1 MAMIQ
6 ARSSLATSDLK
17 ARIAQLQT
25 DITVLDGQIAT
36 QTATVIDAGSNPA
49 NDATIISYNASK
61 TTKLQQISELQ
72 SQLSENELNNSQS
85 AIIATKA
92 AAASA
97 FPNGGQ
103 PGAWDTG
110 INGTGR
116 ISKPDNTMEYNS
128 PSVVDAYYS
137 TRASFLSAA
146 GFSSN
151 RPGTIASA
159 NELWSGSKSSKGM
172 IVTYVPPSNGVE
184 YQGNQQPPSS
194 VSTYGTNYGFQFM
207 YNPATIS
214 MAYSGMPNVD
224 QGFEL
229 SGQDKFVLY
238 GTNITQSTISFQLLI
253 NRMFD
258 MKYYDENGRL
268 KAGALKAYAGKPPS
282 AAAQK
287 QIYTMGTMYDVEYLL
302 RTLLGYTLKSY
313 LRNNQT
319 ADMGYLGARPVE
331 LHLGKS
337 LRYLGTVTSLNV
349 DHVIFNEQMVPLF
362 TNVSVGFARLPD
374 YPLVNSPTEPT
385 PKPAPSKPDTYQR
398 GGGFSEINGSFDMG
412 NLGVGGGGG
421 FNNEFIN

>member
-6 ARSSLATSDLK
+6 IKSNLATSDLK
-17 ARIAQLQT
+17 TRIAQLQS
-25 DITVLDGQIAT
+25 DITVLDGQIST
-36 QTATVIDAGSNPA
+36 QTASVIDAGGDPA
-49 NDATIISYNASK
+49 TDTTIISYNASK
-61 TTKLQQISELQ
+61 ATKLQQVAELQ
-72 SQLSENELNNSQS
+72 AQLSENELNNTQS
-85 AIIATKA
+85 AIIATRA
-92 AAASA
+92 AATS
-97 FPNGGQ
+97 NGAYVPGSFMDTPGYNAGQ
-103 PGAWDTG
+103 AAH
-110 INGTGR
+110 
-116 ISKPDNTMEYNS
+116 ISKPSNTMEYNS

-151 RPGTIASA
+151 RPGTVASA

-172 IVTYVPPSNGVE
+172 IVSYIPPSNGVE
-184 YQGNQQPPSS
+184 YQGGKQPPSS

-214 MAYSGMPNVD
+214 MSYSGMPNVD
-224 QGFEL
+224 QGFEI
-229 SGQDKFVLY
+229 SGQDKFVMY
-238 GTNITQSTISFQLLI
+238 GTNVTQSTISFQLLI

-258 MKYYDENGRL
+258 MKYYDENGRV
-268 KAGALKAYAGKPPS
+268 KGNATKAYAGKLPS

-362 TNVSVGFARLPD
+362 TNVAITFARLPD
-374 YPLVNSPTEPT
+374 YPLVNTPVEPAPT
-385 PKPAPSKPDTYQR
+385 PAPSNPGGGNR
-398 GGGFSEINGSFDMG
+398 GGGALPGGDWGDM
-412 NLGVGGGGG
+412 GVGGGGA
-421 FNNEFIN
+421 FNDLIN

>member
-6 ARSSLATSDLK
+6 LRSSLATSDLK
-17 ARIAQLQT
+17 ARIAQLQS
-25 DITVLDGQIAT
+25 DVTVLDNEIA
-36 QTATVIDAGSNPA
+36 ARMIEVGAGNNPA
-49 NDATIISYNASK
+49 NDSVVVAKKDSK
-61 TTKLQQISELQ
+61 AAKLTQISELQ
-72 SQLSENELNNSQS
+72 TQLSENSLNNTQS

-110 INGTGR
+110 INGTGT
-116 ISKPDNTMEYNS
+116 ISKPTNTIEYNS

-137 TRASFLSAA
+137 TRASFLTAA

-151 RPGTIASA
+151 RPGTVSSA

-172 IVTYVPPSNGVE
+172 IVSYIPPSNGVE
-184 YQGNQQPPSS
+184 YQGNKLPNSA
-194 VSTYGTNYGFQFM
+194 VSAYGTNYGFQFM

-214 MAYSGMPNVD
+214 MEYSGMPNVD

-229 SGQDKFVLY
+229 SGQDKFVMY
-238 GTNITQSTISFQLLI
+238 GTSITQSTISFQLLI

-258 MKYYDENGRL
+258 MKYYDENGKL
-268 KAGALKAYAGKPPS
+268 KPKGAKAYAGRQPS

-337 LRYLGTVTSLNV
+337 LRYLGTVTSLRIE
-349 DHVIFNEQMVPLF
+349 HVIFNEQMVPLF

-374 YPLVNSPTEPT
+374 YPLVNNPTEPA
-385 PKPAPSKPDTYQR
+385 PKPAPSKEDTTYR
-398 GGGFSEINGSFDMG
+398 GGNEIIGDFDMG

-421 FNNEFIN
+421 FNNPYIN

>member
-6 ARSSLATSDLK
+6 SVRSSLATSDLK
-17 ARIAQLQT
+17 TRIAKLQS
-25 DITVLDGQIAT
+25 DITVLDNEIAERMI
-36 QTATVIDAGSNPA
+36 TVGAGNNPA
-49 NDATIISYNASK
+49 NDSVVVSK
-61 TTKLQQISELQ
+61 TAEKANKLSQISELQ
-72 SQLSENELNNSQS
+72 AQLSENSLTNSQA

-92 AAASA
+92 NA
-97 FPNGGQ
+97 NTVV
-103 PGAWDTG
+103 PGAFMDTPG
-110 INGTGR
+110 YNAGHIT
-116 ISKPDNTMEYNS
+116 KPSNTIEYNS

-137 TRASFLSAA
+137 TRASFLTAA

-151 RPGTIASA
+151 RPGVVSSA

-172 IVTYVPPSNGVE
+172 IVSYIPPSNAIE
-184 YQGNQQPPSS
+184 YQGNQKPPSS

-214 MAYSGMPNVD
+214 MDYSGMPNVD
-224 QGFEL
+224 QGFEI

-268 KAGALKAYAGKPPS
+268 KPRGQKAYAGKQPS

-337 LRYLGTVTSLNV
+337 LRYLGTVTSLKIE
-349 DHVIFNEQMVPLF
+349 HVIFNEQMVPLF
-362 TNVSVGFARLPD
+362 TNVSVAFARLPD
-374 YPLVNSPTEPT
+374 YPLVNSPTEPA
-385 PKPAPSKPDTYQR
+385 PAPETEKGANFGYGRDDQR
-398 GGGFSEINGSFDMG
+398 GQYDMG
-412 NLGVGGGGG
+412 NLGVGGGGLG
-421 FNNEFIN
+421 TNPYIN

>member
-6 ARSSLATSDLK
+6 VRSNLATSDLK
-17 ARIAQLQT
+17 ARIAQLQS

-36 QTATVIDAGSNPA
+36 QTASVIDAGNDPA
-49 NDATIISYNASK
+49 NDATIITK
-61 TTKLQQISELQ
+61 TSEKQTKLHQISELQ
-72 SQLSENELNNSQS
+72 EQLSENELNNSQS

-92 AAASA
+92 AATGYVPGSFMTTPGYEA
-97 FPNGGQ
+97 GQ
-103 PGAWDTG
+103 AAH
-110 INGTGR
+110 

-137 TRASFLSAA
+137 TRASFLNAA

-151 RPGTIASA
+151 RPGTVASA
-159 NELWSGSKSSKGM
+159 NELWSGAKSSKGM
-172 IVTYVPPSNGVE
+172 IVAYVPPSNGVE
-184 YQGNQQPPSS
+184 YQGGQQPPSS
-194 VSTYGTNYGFQFM
+194 VSAYGTNYGFQFM

-214 MAYSGMPNVD
+214 MDYSGMPNVD

-238 GTNITQSTISFQLLI
+238 GTSITQSTISFQLLI

-258 MKYYDENGRL
+258 MKYYDENGKL
-268 KAGALKAYAGKPPS
+268 KPNAQKAYAGKLPS
-282 AAAQK
+282 ASAQK

-337 LRYLGTVTSLNV
+337 LRYLGTVTSLRIE
-349 DHVIFNEQMVPLF
+349 HVIFNEQMVPLF

-374 YPLVNSPTEPT
+374 YPLVNNPTEPAPT
-385 PKPAPSKPDTYQR
+385 PAPSRPDVYQR
-398 GGGFSEINGSFDMG
+398 GGGIEMGGSYDMG
-412 NLGVGGGGG
+412 NLGVGGGGLG
-421 FNNEFIN
+421 TNPYIN